1 MTMTASVEELA
12 ADAHDGETR
21 KVRKGERTRERILEA
36 ALALFARQG
45 FAGAT
50 MRDIAAE
57 AGCSL
62 GLAYRYFSRK
72 EDMVLALYDRL
83 AQELSDEADRLP
95 KSKLAERWAAIE
107 IADLERLAPHR
118 DALAAL
124 FGAGLSP
131 DAPTQVLGGAT
142 AEIRDRVRGVFA
154 RVVNGASDA
163 PKREQSAEI
172 TTLFYAAHLSLV
184 LFYLQDRT
192 HNQKAT
198 RDLIAF
204 GREILA
210 LLRPALGLPMV
221 SRYLSRLADIFMPL
235 FGPPE
240 TGTFGEIPTKP

>member
-1 MTMTASVEELA
+1 MENLTVEELE
-12 ADAHDGETR
+12 ADAHDTEAR

-62 GLAYRYFSRK
+62 GLAYRYFARK

-83 AQELSDEADRLP
+83 AQELIDEADRLP
-95 KSKLAERWAAIE
+95 KSSLAHRWAAIE

-154 RVVNGASDA
+154 QVVVGASDT
-163 PKREQSAEI
+163 PKRDQSAEI

-192 HNQKAT
+192 PNQKST
-198 RDLIAF
+198 RDLILF
-204 GREILA
+204 GREILG
-210 LLRPALGLPMV
+210 LLRPTLGLPMV
-221 SRYLSRLADIFMPL
+221 ARYLTRLSEIFTPL
-235 FGPPE
+235 FGASDAVSFAQIPP
-240 TGTFGEIPTKP
+240 KP

>member
-1 MTMTASVEELA
+1 MMAIAERDNDITDLA
-12 ADAHDGETR
+12 ADAEAR
-21 KVRKGERTRERILEA
+21 KPRKGERTRERILEA

-62 GLAYRYFSRK
+62 GLAYRYFARK

-83 AQELSDEADRLP
+83 AQEIADEADRLP
-95 KSKLAERWAAIE
+95 RTTVAERWAAIE
-107 IADLERLAPHR
+107 LADLARLSPHR

-142 AEIRDRVRGVFA
+142 AEIRDSVRGVFA
-154 RVVNGASDA
+154 RVVSGASDA
-163 PKREQSAEI
+163 PKPHQAAEI

-192 HNQKAT
+192 PDQKAT

-204 GREILA
+204 GREILGI
-210 LLRPALGLPMV
+210 LRPALALPMV
-221 SRYLSRLADIFMPL
+221 SRYLTRLSEIFAPL
-235 FGPPE
+235 FGPS
-240 TGTFGEIPTKP
+240 

>member
-1 MTMTASVEELA
+1 MTLSLTENSAEVHE
-12 ADAHDGETR
+12 DDGR
-21 KVRKGERTRERILEA
+21 KVRKGERTRERILES

-62 GLAYRYFSRK
+62 GLAYRYFARK

-83 AQELSDEADRLP
+83 ARELSDEADRLP
-95 KSKLAERWAAIE
+95 KSSLAARWAAIE
-107 IADLERLAPHR
+107 LADLERLAPHR

-142 AEIRDRVRGVFA
+142 ADIRGRVRGVYA
-154 RVVNGASDA
+154 RVVSGASDA

-192 HNQKAT
+192 PNQKAT
-198 RDLIAF
+198 KDLIVF
-204 GREILA
+204 GREILS
-210 LLRPALGLPMV
+210 LLRPTLGLPMV
-221 SRYLSRLADIFMPL
+221 SRYLTRLSGIFTPL
-235 FGPPE
+235 FGSPDEEMSSSLAP
-240 TGTFGEIPTKP
+240 KM